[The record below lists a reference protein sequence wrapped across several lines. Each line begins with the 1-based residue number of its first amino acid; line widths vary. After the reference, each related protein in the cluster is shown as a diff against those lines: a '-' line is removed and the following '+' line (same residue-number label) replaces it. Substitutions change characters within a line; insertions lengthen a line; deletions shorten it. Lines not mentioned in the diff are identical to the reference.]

1 MSFRLATIVI
11 LKQPWQCVVIAW
23 GDRYPIDEINL
34 LIRTI
39 AGLSTG
45 LQRVVLITDRDHP
58 GIAAGTVCRRFP
70 DFFLTHNFTNSGCL
84 AKLAMFEAGV
94 VPDDMPAI
102 YCDLDTVVL
111 KDLSRLLTLLKTP
124 DTVAILQS
132 AVLPF
137 GLFARWVYRIT
148 NRRCYARGNSSL
160 VVYNPAKCGYVA
172 QTFRALHKT
181 HNSAD
186 FRPLVAD
193 ERFLSWVAQPHMRA
207 IPTTMVVKFP
217 TEYMQPWPWLI
228 HLRASIPWIVQRRDG
243 LVAVTLPG
251 LVVKGQSLL
260 TLDNGAELTDR
271 KGRKLIWTDR
281 ALGALRGKL
290 IAYYR
295 QLT

>member
-1 MSFRLATIVI
+1 MTHPPALIPS
-11 LKQPWQCVVIAW
+11 WQCVLIAW

-39 AGLSTG
+39 TDLSHGLK
-45 LQRVVLITDRDHP
+45 RVVLITDWDRP
-58 GIAAGTVCRRFP
+58 GIAPGTVCRPFP
-70 DFFLTHNFTNSGCL
+70 EFFLTHNFTNGGCL
-84 AKLAMFEAGV
+84 AKLAMFEDGI

-102 YCDLDTVVL
+102 YCDLDTVIL
-111 KDLSRLLTLLKTP
+111 KDPSPLLALLKTP
-124 DTVAILQS
+124 DTIAILQS

-137 GLFARWVYRIT
+137 GAFARFVYRIT
-148 NRRCYARGNSSL
+148 NKRRYARGNSSL
-160 VVYNPAKCGYVA
+160 VVFNPSRCGYVA

-207 IPTTMVVKFP
+207 IPTTMAVKFP

-228 HLRASIPWIVQRRDG
+228 HLRAALPWIARRRDG
-243 LVAVTLPG
+243 LLAVTLPG
-251 LVVKGQSLL
+251 VEVKGTALLSL
-260 TLDNGAELTDR
+260 TDGDSLTDR

-281 ALGALRGKL
+281 ALGALRAKL